1 LVPYGRRRSLRTLDG
16 HRRPLALILACQ
28 AVPKVSTAEVQPILT
43 RLFRTHGLPR
53 ALRTDNGSPFAHRLG
68 LGGLSTLS
76 VWFLKLDIWPDRIA
90 PGRPD
95 QNGRHERMH
104 RTLGEDVADPP
115 AATLRTAGTPRR
127 LARGLQHKS
136 PA

>member
-1 LVPYGRRRSLRTLDG
+1 M
-16 HRRPLALILACQ
+16 
-28 AVPKVSTAEVQPILT
+28 PKVSTAEVQPILT
-43 RLFRTHGLPR
+43 QLFRTHGLPR

-68 LGGLSTLS
+68 LGGLSALS

-115 AATLRTAGTPRR
+115 AATLCRTAGAVRR
-127 LARGLQHKS
+127 MAGGLQHEP